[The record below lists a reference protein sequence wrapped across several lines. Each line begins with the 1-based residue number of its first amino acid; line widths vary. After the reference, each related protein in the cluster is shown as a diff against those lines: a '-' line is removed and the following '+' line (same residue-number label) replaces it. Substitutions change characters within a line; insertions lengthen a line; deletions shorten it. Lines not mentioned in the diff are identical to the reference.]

1 MVHLFMYY
9 NLPKYTSFKN
19 GDFPKLHE
27 TTRGQDKK
35 KQLTATPRDCDI
47 WLCRFLSCVMCS
59 WLRAHGSETLV
70 TENVCNSHGYRMGM

>member
-1 MVHLFMYY
+1 MYY

-47 WLCRFLSCVMCS
+47 
-59 WLRAHGSETLV
+59 
-70 TENVCNSHGYRMGM
+70 